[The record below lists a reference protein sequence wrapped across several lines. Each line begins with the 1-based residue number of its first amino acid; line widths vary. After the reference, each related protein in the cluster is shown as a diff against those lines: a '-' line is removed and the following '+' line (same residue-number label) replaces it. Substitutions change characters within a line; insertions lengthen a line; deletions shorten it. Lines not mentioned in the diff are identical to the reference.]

1 MVMAVG
7 VPRMPLPVAELAE
20 HEAGYWSSIAFGFR
34 YIARQPLVRVMV
46 LLVVV
51 TNAIDAAGMTVL
63 KPVYAIGVDPDGAFL
78 GAMFAFFAGGA
89 LTGAAAYSA
98 VGHRLPQR
106 SLLIVAFVI
115 AGVTPY
121 AAMALGLPA
130 PVLLVLIAISG
141 FAAGPINPILDTA
154 LLALLPAALRARVF
168 GAIAACVAA
177 AMPLGALLAGLGV
190 ERWGL
195 LPCLIAAAVLY
206 GAATLST
213 ALVPQWRQLDLR
225 PHAD

>member
-1 MVMAVG
+1 
-7 VPRMPLPVAELAE
+7 
-20 HEAGYWSSIAFGFR
+20 
-34 YIARQPLVRVMV
+34 MV

-63 KPVYAIGVDPDGAFL
+63 KPVYAIGVDADGAFL

-89 LTGAAAYSA
+89 LLGAACYSA

-106 SLLIVAFVI
+106 ALLIAAFVV

-121 AAMALGLPA
+121 AAMAIGVPGG
-130 PVLLVLIAISG
+130 VLLALLALSG

-154 LLALLPAALRARVF
+154 LFAVLPATLRARVF

-177 AMPLGALLAGLGV
+177 AMPLGALLAGIGV
-190 ERWGL
+190 EAWGL
-195 LPCLIAAAVLY
+195 VPCLIAAAVLY
-206 GAATLST
+206 AAATLST
-213 ALVPQWRQLDLR
+213 LIVPQWRALDGR
-225 PHAD
+225 PQDS